1 MSKYT
6 DYALNI
12 VKESEEEV
20 KRGEI
25 QSFDNVNEA
34 INYLKTLDHD

>member
-1 MSKYT
+1 MNKYT

-12 VKESEEEV
+12 VKESEEEI
-20 KRGEI
+20 KKGEI

-34 INYLKTLDHD
+34 ITYLKTLDHD